1 MERQFAAALM
11 VQWEIQATYAVSY
24 SSNVKNMIYD
34 ASLLYSQGAYLAII
48 IKSFFVFAAEHG
60 DWTPWTEWTPC
71 SKTCQDL
78 LAGVKQ
84 RNRSCSNPSPS
95 NGGADCPGYATEK
108 LTCNRGVSCG
118 KYFHLLF

>member
-1 MERQFAAALM
+1 
-11 VQWEIQATYAVSY
+11 
-24 SSNVKNMIYD
+24 MIYD
-34 ASLLYSQGAYLAII
+34 ASLSMSSYHN
-48 IKSFFVFAAEHG
+48 KKCFFVFAAEHG
-60 DWTPWTEWTPC
+60 NWTPWTEWTPC

-118 KYFHLLF
+118 KYFHLLFR